1 MTGALD
7 LHQHLKPKFESR
19 CSRIGK
25 SYSKFRVQ
33 SARRKFLTS
42 RKSIRSAR
50 PGWGCCASIAS
61 RSMAWT
67 LPTASVR
74 SRSVGR
80 LRMWSR
86 MSTDRSIPKAALIC
100 QSVKASRFLEEGDFI
115 PHLGEHVVLWQA
127 SHNSL
132 ARISYGMR
140 HRWRRLRIELTTAY
154 HQRQRQSHV
163 ALAHRNLHSRP
174 FLRARTCAA
183 AEAA

>member
-1 MTGALD
+1 MF
-7 LHQHLKPKFESR
+7 KN
-19 CSRIGK
+19 GK

-42 RKSIRSAR
+42 RKSISSAR

-61 RSMAWT
+61 RSMSWT
-67 LPTASVR
+67 LLTASVR

-86 MSTDRSIPKAALIC
+86 MSTDRSIPKAALFVSQLKPRI
-100 QSVKASRFLEEGDFI
+100 LEEGDFI

-127 SHNSL
+127 SQNSL
-132 ARISYGMR
+132 ARISYRMR

-174 FLRARTCAA
+174 FSKARTCAA